1 MENNIINKLPHVAGE
16 YKSNELLKKYTW
28 LNVGGPADVMF
39 FPKDKEDLQK
49 FLLEKPADI
58 DVFVLGSGSNLLVRD
73 GGISGVVVNL
83 KSSSF
88 NKIEIADNIIQCG
101 AGLKNSFLKKIMI
114 ENEISGLEF
123 LCSIPG
129 SLGGALRTNAGCFGS
144 EISNV
149 LQSATVI
156 DSAGRIFT
164 VENKDFNF
172 SYRKS
177 DFPSDWI
184 ILEVCLKG
192 IKSAKEQ
199 IISTIE
205 TNAEYRKKNQPQNVR
220 TAGSTFKNPKGYKA
234 WELIKN
240 SGAADFKVG
249 GASMSSKH
257 CNFLI
262 NDGTATASDIE
273 HLGNNII
280 NAVKDKYGV
289 ELEWEIKI
297 IGKEI

>member
-83 KSSSF
+83 KASSF
-88 NKIEIADNIIQCG
+88 NKIKIADNIIQCG

-156 DSAGRIFT
+156 DSTGRIFT

>member
-88 NKIEIADNIIQCG
+88 NKIKIADNIIQCG